1 MRLVTLLPSRPAIGE
16 SLTAKRID
24 SVGGSIGWAWSGSV
38 TDGSA
43 MVSAT
48 VAVVRPAIEMMSP
61 ALASSTGTR
70 SSPRNAMIFDARPV
84 STTLPSGSSAWIGM
98 LVLTVPENDQA
109 GQDAAEEIVAVEQ
122 GDEELE
128 RAVGI
133 GRRARARG

>member
-61 ALASSTGTR
+61 APASSTGTR
-70 SSPRNAMIFDARPV
+70 SSPRKAMIFDARPV
-84 STTLPSGSSAWIGM
+84 STILPSGLERVDRRVGLDRAR
-98 LVLTVPENDQA
+98 EHQA

-122 GDEELE
+122 GDEEFE
-128 RAVGI
+128 RAVGV
-133 GRRARARG
+133 GRRAPGHG